1 MGFPG
6 LSLLCFFEWCD
17 AQASIKNTRTRMIV
31 MFIGLFTLLLLE
43 LSKSS
48 SIEVTAQP
56 IPGRI
61 AKWLVN
67 AQLLKT
73 YSGSCR
79 LWKYIKM
86 ALVNCKK

>member
-17 AQASIKNTRTRMIV
+17 AQASIKNTRMRMIV
-31 MFIGLFTLLLLE
+31 MFISLFTLLLLE

-56 IPGRI
+56 IPG
-61 AKWLVN
+61 AN
-67 AQLLKT
+67 
-73 YSGSCR
+73 C
-79 LWKYIKM
+79 KM
-86 ALVNCKK
+86 AGKCPTFKNILRFIPFMEVYQNGFSKL